1 MKLQLQAR
9 QRGLSLF
16 SMLIVGIVLAGA
28 GVVGAQVFPTVL
40 EYVAVG
46 KAVNKAKEGNTV
58 AEVRSIFDKA
68 ASVEA
73 ITSIA
78 GKDLDISKEADQVV
92 VAFAY
97 QREIHLVGPAWL
109 VLKYAGRSK

>member
-1 MKLQLQAR
+1 MKGQLPAR

-28 GVVGAQVFPTVL
+28 GVVGAQIFPTAI
-40 EYVAVG
+40 EYFAVV
-46 KAVNKAKEGNTV
+46 KAVNKAKEGNSV
-58 AEVRSIFDKA
+58 PEVRSIFDKA
-68 ASVEA
+68 ASIDN
-73 ITSIA
+73 ITSIS
-78 GKDLDISKEADQVV
+78 GKDLEVTKESDQVV

-97 QREIHLVGPAWL
+97 QREIHLAGPGWL